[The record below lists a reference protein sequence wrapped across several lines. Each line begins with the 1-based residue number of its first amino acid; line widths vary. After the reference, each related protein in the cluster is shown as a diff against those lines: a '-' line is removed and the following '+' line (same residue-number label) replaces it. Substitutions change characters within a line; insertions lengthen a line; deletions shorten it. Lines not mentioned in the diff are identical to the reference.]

1 MKIQIKLTFKL
12 DEQVFTQYIRK
23 ILYTKLN
30 YLYFG
35 QIIYKIRL
43 LIWINILY
51 SIYIDV
57 PTAQS
62 KQWRVMYL
70 CSWITIICALNFK
83 GYIYDLY
90 CYLHL
95 SVLESDVKW
104 GRWRKRIKIKKWI
117 LKMLLL
123 FLFVN
128 ALSADLSLVA
138 YYNELGKTKNTEQF
152 WGFFF
157 TKHDQGST
165 RIFKS

>member
-1 MKIQIKLTFKL
+1 M
-12 DEQVFTQYIRK
+12 
-23 ILYTKLN
+23 
-30 YLYFG
+30 YLY
-35 QIIYKIRL
+35 
-43 LIWINILY
+43 
-51 SIYIDV
+51 
-57 PTAQS
+57 
-62 KQWRVMYL
+62 
-70 CSWITIICALNFK
+70 SWITIICALNFK

-152 WGFFF
+152 
-157 TKHDQGST
+157 
-165 RIFKS
+165 

>member
-1 MKIQIKLTFKL
+1 
-12 DEQVFTQYIRK
+12 
-23 ILYTKLN
+23 
-30 YLYFG
+30 
-35 QIIYKIRL
+35 
-43 LIWINILY
+43 
-51 SIYIDV
+51 
-57 PTAQS
+57 
-62 KQWRVMYL
+62 MYL

-138 YYNELGKTKNTEQF
+138 YYNELGKTKHRTIL
-152 WGFFF
+152 GFFF